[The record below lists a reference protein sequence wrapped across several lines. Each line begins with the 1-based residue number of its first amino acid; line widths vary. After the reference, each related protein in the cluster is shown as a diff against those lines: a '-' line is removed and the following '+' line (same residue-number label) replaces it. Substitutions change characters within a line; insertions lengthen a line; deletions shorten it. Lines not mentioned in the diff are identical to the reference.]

1 MEFSKGRMA
10 ALRVFYYLIIL
21 AILIVAKAEFGFSD
35 QILMVLAL
43 AALAV
48 VAASYPLQL
57 KLIGT
62 VAYRRK
68 ELGPESMVGLEGTAI
83 EDVSQSGSVKVRGEI
98 WKARSNSGKIAK
110 GQEIVVVSVEDNLQL
125 VVRAQSTAA
134 ANGPE
139 SHVS

>member
-48 VAASYPLQL
+48 VAASYTLQL